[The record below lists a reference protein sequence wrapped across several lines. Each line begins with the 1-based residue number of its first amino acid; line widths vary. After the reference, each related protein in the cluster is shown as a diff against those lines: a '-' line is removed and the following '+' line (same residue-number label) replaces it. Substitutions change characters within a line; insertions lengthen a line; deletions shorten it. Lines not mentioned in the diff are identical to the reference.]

1 MRVPSSTQLKKGC
14 PALRTTHRPPRP
26 ARVLF
31 GAGAVT
37 VSGVVLAKCGKLA
50 SFYPPTRL
58 FGNFFVEI
66 LEEVPVAVAVRRQR
80 DR

>member
-31 GAGAVT
+31 GAAGAIC
-37 VSGVVLAKCGKLA
+37 GVVLAKCGKLA
-50 SFYPPTRL
+50 FYPPTRL
-58 FGNFFVEI
+58 FGNFYVEI
-66 LEEVPVAVAVRRQR
+66 REEVPVAVAVRWQR